1 MSRIH
6 DALRR
11 EQRPE
16 TLAAP
21 QRTVRADAVL
31 AALGY
36 RPDASSA
43 RRVPVLVLL
52 VAAMALTAV
61 LGTAYWSVSQS
72 RRLTARVATN
82 VPSTPTSS
90 SSEPRRNSENL
101 LAPDSLP
108 RPALATASAV
118 AAATGHPQTA
128 MQGATP
134 APTTITEFVVRA
146 ASRATTGKRPSQAR
160 AAHPVPRDQQPVHRV
175 TESAP
180 DPEPAS
186 AADSSDFQLALYYQR
201 AGDVERA
208 LAQYRKVLQRDEL
221 NIGAR
226 NNLGI
231 LFQTR
236 GLYEDAAREF
246 KRVVAINPHYVTA
259 HLNLSAALLELGRA
273 DAAAAEARAVLAIE
287 PRQSDALV
295 NLGLAQGAA
304 GQTGEA
310 KLSLR
315 RALEIDPHH
324 AAAHYNLAQAYEK
337 SGEPGLA
344 VDHYRQFLQ
353 FAGTEQTAYVAD
365 VRARIQA
372 LTRGRR
378 P

>member
-36 RPDASSA
+36 RPDAGSA

-52 VAAMALTAV
+52 AAAVTLTAV
-61 LGTAYWSVSQS
+61 LGMAYWSVSQ
-72 RRLTARVATN
+72 RQLTAHVATN
-82 VPSTPTSS
+82 VPSTPS
-90 SSEPRRNSENL
+90 SSEPPRNSENL
-101 LAPDSLP
+101 LAPDVVP

-128 MQGATP
+128 MKGATA

-146 ASRATTGKRPSQAR
+146 ASRATTGNRPSQAP
-160 AAHPVPRDQQPVHRV
+160 AARPVPRDQQPVHRV

-180 DPEPAS
+180 DPEAAS

-208 LAQYRKVLQRDEL
+208 QAHYRKVLQRDEL

-246 KRVVAINPHYVTA
+246 QRVVAINPHYVTA